1 MCAPSP
7 GRVMETSSALFEL
20 ASVALACRDQDTL
33 LKTFAARVG
42 ATLGARA
49 VFVWTSPPSS
59 NGSRGANGAGA
70 AGLVCRMRWNE
81 PGERLA
87 PLGEA
92 VSEGLLAEVY
102 ESAATRRLGGKEVAG
117 DAFEHL
123 DDASR
128 PRVKSALFASLPG
141 AQSAEGVVE
150 VLNKRSGEFTDED
163 AHFLEEA
170 SRLAGTAL
178 TNLDAIEGE
187 RHAQLSTLERL
198 TALYDLG
205 RTFTST
211 LELGEL
217 LPIVAGKIRDIL
229 AAGAC
234 NLWLADS
241 GSQELY
247 LAKKIGEDPTVE
259 DDSRVSLTEGLL
271 AEVAQ
276 QANPKLLEDP
286 SADPG
291 LAERA
296 KAGGEFEIQSWIAAP
311 LRKSNEVLGVVEL
324 VNKTDGSS
332 FDEDDLFF
340 LETISEQAAVALHNA
355 NLLESERKVHALDA
369 LLKISQEITS
379 TLDLDH
385 VLATVV
391 HQSGSVIP
399 FDRCVIGFFDRGRFV
414 LGALSGETEV
424 PKTREMSDLR
434 SRLEWVAGKEHA
446 VSADLYEDGWHTNPE
461 DARAQIVPFLEEH
474 EENGFYALPLRDD
487 QGTLGVMALLSS
499 DADFLSENNR
509 ETVAILANQTTVAIR
524 NAQLYQQ
531 MPLANLLQP
540 FAQRKKK
547 LMSAVSRGRWAEYV
561 QRAGLALIFL
571 AIVPWP
577 MRVGTDATVVPAERR
592 VVSAIGGGVVQRVF
606 VHEGDTVQAGQMLAQ
621 LDDGDDRVKLA
632 QAEAALA
639 QARRELADAEFRND
653 PSAAGQAKIRADLH
667 EAERELEQQRVTEAQ
682 LRSPIAGIV
691 ITPKVEEKAGTLVR
705 PGEGFAEIVGQDRM
719 AAEMSVPEED
729 LELVHP
735 GKNVALK
742 LNAFPTSTFQGTVE
756 RIGAQTRSAA
766 GEQYFV
772 VRAIFENPGGL
783 ARAGMV
789 GRARIHAGGGWFQS
803 GWYPVGYTLLRSPF
817 RWLWQKAWSW
827 LP

>member
-1 MCAPSP
+1 
-7 GRVMETSSALFEL
+7 METSSALFEL

-49 VFVWTSPPSS
+49 VFVWTHAASS
-59 NGSRGANGAGA
+59 NGSRPSNGDEPR
-70 AGLVCRMRWNE
+70 GLICRMRWNE

-92 VSEGLLAEVY
+92 VSEGLLAEIY
-102 ESAATRRLGGKEVAG
+102 ESAETRRLSGKEVVDDG
-117 DAFEHL
+117 FEHL

-128 PRVKSALFASLPG
+128 ARVKSALFASLPG
-141 AQSAEGVVE
+141 AQTAEGVVE

-229 AAGAC
+229 GAGSC
-234 NLWLADS
+234 NLWLADA

-247 LAKKIGEDPTVE
+247 LAQKTGEDPTIE
-259 DDSRVSLTEGLL
+259 DDARVSLTEGLL

-276 QANPKLLEDP
+276 QASPKLVEDP
-286 SADPG
+286 SAEAAF
-291 LAERA
+291 AERL
-296 KAGGEFEIQSWIAAP
+296 KAGGEFEINSWIGAP

-324 VNKTDGSS
+324 VNKQDGSS

-385 VLATVV
+385 VLSTVV
-391 HQSGSVIP
+391 HQASSVVP

-414 LGALSGETEV
+414 LGALSGEPEV

-434 SRLEWVAGKEHA
+434 SRLEWVAGQEQA
-446 VSADLYEDGWHTNPE
+446 VSADLYEDGWRTNPG

-531 MPLANLLQP
+531 VPLANLLQP
-540 FAQRKKK
+540 WTQRKKK
-547 LMSAVSRGRWAEYV
+547 LMSAVPRGRWVEYA
-561 QRAGLALIFL
+561 QRLGLGLIFL
-571 AIVPWP
+571 AVVPWP

-592 VVSAIGGGVVQRVF
+592 VVSAIDGGVVQRVF
-606 VHEGDTVQAGQMLAQ
+606 VHEGDRVQAGQALAQ

-632 QAEAALA
+632 QAESALA

-667 EAERELEQQRVTEAQ
+667 EAEVQLEQQRVAESQ
-682 LRSPIAGIV
+682 LRSPIAGMV
-691 ITPKVEEKAGTLVR
+691 ITPKVEEKTGTLVK
-705 PGEGFAEIVGQDRM
+705 PGDAFAEIVGEERM

-729 LELVHP
+729 LELVHL

-742 LNAFPTSTFQGTVE
+742 LNAFPTTTFEGTVE
-756 RIGAQTRSAA
+756 RIGAQTKSAA
-766 GEQYFV
+766 GEQYFI
-772 VRAIFENPGGL
+772 VRAVFDNPGGL
-783 ARAGMV
+783 ARDGMV
-789 GRARIHAGGGWFQS
+789 GRARIRAGGGWFKS

-817 RWLWQKAWSW
+817 RWLWQEAWSW

>member
-1 MCAPSP
+1 
-7 GRVMETSSALFEL
+7 METSSALFEL

-42 ATLGARA
+42 ASLGARA
-49 VFVWTSPPSS
+49 VFVWTHATNS
-59 NGSRGANGAGA
+59 NGSQRSNGDEPT
-70 AGLVCRMRWNE
+70 GLICRMRWNE

-87 PLGEA
+87 PLAES
-92 VSEGLLAEVY
+92 VSEGLLAEIY
-102 ESAATRRLGGKEVAG
+102 ESAATRRLGGKEVADDG
-117 DAFEHL
+117 FGHL

-128 PRVKSALFASLPG
+128 ARVKSALFASLPG

-187 RHAQLSTLERL
+187 RHAQLFTLERL

-229 AAGAC
+229 SAGSC
-234 NLWLADS
+234 NLWLADA

-247 LAKKIGEDPTVE
+247 LAQKTGEDPTIE
-259 DDSRVSLTEGLL
+259 DDARVSLTEGLL

-276 QANPKLLEDP
+276 QASPKLLESP
-286 SADPG
+286 AAEAG
-291 LAERA
+291 FAERL
-296 KAGGEFEIQSWIAAP
+296 KAGGEFEINSWIGAP

-324 VNKTDGSS
+324 VNKQDGSS
-332 FDEDDLFF
+332 FNEDDLFF

-385 VLATVV
+385 VLSTVV
-391 HQSGSVIP
+391 HQASSVVP

-414 LGALSGETEV
+414 LGALSGEPEV

-434 SRLEWVAGKEHA
+434 SRLEWVAGQQQA
-446 VSADLYEDGWHTNPE
+446 VSADLYEDGWRTNPE

-531 MPLANLLQP
+531 VPLANLLQP
-540 FAQRKKK
+540 WTQRKKK
-547 LMSAVSRGRWAEYV
+547 LMSAMPRARWVEYA
-561 QRAGLALIFL
+561 QRVGLGIIFL
-571 AIVPWP
+571 LVAPWP

-592 VVSAIGGGVVQRVF
+592 VVSAIDGGVVQRVF
-606 VHEGDTVQAGQMLAQ
+606 VHEGDKVQAGQVLAQ

-632 QAEAALA
+632 QAESALA

-653 PSAAGQAKIRADLH
+653 PSAAGQAKIRGDLH
-667 EAERELEQQRVTEAQ
+667 EAEVQLEQQRVAEAQ

-691 ITPKVEEKAGTLVR
+691 ITPKVEEKAGSLVK
-705 PGEGFAEIVGQDRM
+705 PGDAFAEIVGEDRM

-742 LNAFPTSTFQGTVE
+742 LNAYPTTTFQGTVE
-756 RIGAQTRSAA
+756 RIGAQTKSAA
-766 GEQYFV
+766 GEQYFI
-772 VRAIFENPGGL
+772 VRAVFDNPGGL
-783 ARAGMV
+783 ARDGMV
-789 GRARIHAGGGWFQS
+789 GRARIHAGGGWFKS

-817 RWLWQKAWSW
+817 RWLWQEAWSW